1 MGSGHSAHLHV
12 DGDSLVH
19 RLPAHVKIVALL
31 AFVLAVVSVPADAP
45 AVLGLLLAVS
55 AAVMLSTGV
64 PGRHL
69 APRVMVGLPVV
80 MFALVLP
87 FVATGGERALGPVTV
102 SAAGLTAAW
111 AVLTKG
117 LSGVC
122 GAVAFAVTTH
132 PPDLVA
138 GLQRLRAPALVV
150 LVLSFMVRYLGVVT
164 DELSRMRVARESR
177 AFRARGPR
185 AWPVLAA
192 SSGALFVRSYERGER
207 VHLAMLSRGFS
218 GRLPTTSPAAA
229 VAPAQWATAL
239 VPAAVAVAASV
250 WVRLG

>member
-12 DGDSLVH
+12 DGVSVAH
-19 RLPAHVKIVALL
+19 RLPAHVKLIGLV
-31 AFVLAVVSVPADAP
+31 AFVLAVVSVPEQAP
-45 AVLGLLLAVS
+45 GVLGLLLALS
-55 AAVMLSTGV
+55 AAVLVSTGV
-64 PGRHL
+64 APRHL
-69 APRVMVGLPVV
+69 APRMMVALPVV
-80 MFALVLP
+80 VLALVLP
-87 FVATGGERALGPVTV
+87 FVATGADRALGPLTV

-111 AVLTKG
+111 AVLAKG
-117 LSGVC
+117 LSGVFS
-122 GAVAFAVTTH
+122 GVAFAVTTH

-138 GLQRLRAPALVV
+138 GLQRLRAPTLVV
-150 LVLSFMVRYLGVVT
+150 LVVSFMVRYLGVVT

-177 AFRARGPR
+177 AFRGRGPR

-218 GRLPTTSPAAA
+218 GRLPTTSA
-229 VAPAQWATAL
+229 VGVTPVQWATAL
-239 VPAAVAVAASV
+239 VPAAVAVVASV

>member
-12 DGDSLVH
+12 EGDSVAH
-19 RLPAHVKIVALL
+19 RLPAHVKLVALL
-31 AFVLAVVSVPADAP
+31 AFVLAVVSVPESAP
-45 AVLGLLLAVS
+45 AVLGLLLALS
-55 AAVMLSTGV
+55 GAVMLSTGV
-64 PGRHL
+64 APRHL
-69 APRVMVGLPVV
+69 TPRVLVGIPVV
-80 MFALVLP
+80 VFALVLP
-87 FVATGGERALGPVTV
+87 FVATGEERALGPLTV

-111 AVLTKG
+111 AVLAKG
-117 LSGVC
+117 LSGVF

-132 PPDLVA
+132 PPDLVSA
-138 GLQRLRAPALVV
+138 LQRLRTPALVV

-164 DELSRMRVARESR
+164 DELARMRVARESR
-177 AFRARGPR
+177 AFRGRGPR

-218 GRLPTTSPAAA
+218 GRLPTTSVVSAAP
-229 VAPAQWATAL
+229 VEWVTAL
-239 VPAAVAVAASV
+239 VPAVVAGTASV